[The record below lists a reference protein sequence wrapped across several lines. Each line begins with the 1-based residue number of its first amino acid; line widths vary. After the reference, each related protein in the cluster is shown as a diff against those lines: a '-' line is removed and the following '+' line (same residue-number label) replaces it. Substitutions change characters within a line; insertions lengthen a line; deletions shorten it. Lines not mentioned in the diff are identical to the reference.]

1 MIWSNLIIEV
11 NCNNTIVFNQVKSHI
26 LHALNTRIEFDTC
39 EILCMI
45 LAEVIS
51 EFNLV
56 EFDACAPF
64 YVGRRLQFSTIT
76 SMK

>member
-1 MIWSNLIIEV
+1 MIWPNLIIEV
-11 NCNNTIVFNQVKSHI
+11 SCNNTIVFNQVKSHI

-51 EFNLV
+51 ELNLV

-64 YVGRRLQFSTIT
+64 NVSRRLQFSTIT